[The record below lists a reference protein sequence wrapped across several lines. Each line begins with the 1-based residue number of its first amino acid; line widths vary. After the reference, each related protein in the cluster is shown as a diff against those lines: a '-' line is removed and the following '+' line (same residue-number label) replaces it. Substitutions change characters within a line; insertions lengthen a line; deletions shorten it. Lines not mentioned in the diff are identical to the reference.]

1 MNRPGATAVSGFVNA
16 PDQVRPVF
24 DFSPIQILIVLAI
37 ALVVLG
43 PKRLP
48 EMGRSLG
55 RGLREF
61 KGSVAGAVD
70 HDDETPEAAPEPA
83 PALVGP
89 AAHDESDESLDPV
102 GLAGTRPAP

>member
-1 MNRPGATAVSGFVNA
+1 M
-16 PDQVRPVF
+16 F

-37 ALVVLG
+37 ALLVLG

-61 KGSVAGAVD
+61 KGSVTGAVEGG
-70 HDDETPEAAPEPA
+70 HEAPEATSEPA
-83 PALVGP
+83 PALV
-89 AAHDESDESLDPV
+89 AAARTTRPTRRS
-102 GLAGTRPAP
+102 TRPAWPEPGRPPSLGQ

>member
-1 MNRPGATAVSGFVNA
+1 MNRPGAAAVSGFVNA

-61 KGSVAGAVD
+61 KGSVTGAAEHDHEPPDAG
-70 HDDETPEAAPEPA
+70 PEPA
-83 PALVGP
+83 PALLGP
-89 AAHDESDESLDPV
+89 AAHDEADEALDPA
-102 GLAGTRPAP
+102 GLAGTRPAA